1 MKVNGEAVLHA
12 RAEEVWAALVDPA
25 VLVATIP
32 GCESLE
38 LIGGDRYR
46 MSVTAG
52 VASIKGTYAGE
63 VELADQRPPRSFL
76 LRASGSGSP
85 GTVRADVLV
94 GLEPQETGSTRLT
107 YEADAVVGGMV
118 GGVGQRMLA
127 SVAKRTAGEFFAAVD
142 AVLRNGGVPAAAPA
156 QAGPALEPGAG
167 GSTPVSGE
175 VYRRPVAAAVPAGSR
190 DPRAL
195 LLGVVVGAL
204 VALAGV
210 VVGRLT
216 VRGSR

>member
-175 VYRRPVAAAVPAGSR
+175 V
-190 DPRAL
+190 
-195 LLGVVVGAL
+195 
-204 VALAGV
+204 
-210 VVGRLT
+210 
-216 VRGSR
+216 